1 MKDIITPFLLT
12 VLAYL
17 VIGIIS
23 QTANAGSKNLMLNN
37 APPIYK
43 QECGSCHMS
52 YPPALLPKESWAE
65 MMNGLNKH
73 YGTDASL
80 DKPELNQISSW
91 LNSNAGTYKRVK
103 EAPPDN
109 RITKSSWF
117 EKKHRKVNAR
127 EFSKPS
133 VKSASNCNSCHRNA
147 EQGNFDDD
155 EVFIPR

>member
-91 LNSNAGTYKRVK
+91 LNSNAGTYKRVGSRCK
-103 EAPPDN
+103 D
-109 RITKSSWF
+109 W
-117 EKKHRKVNAR
+117 
-127 EFSKPS
+127 
-133 VKSASNCNSCHRNA
+133 NS
-147 EQGNFDDD
+147 
-155 EVFIPR
+155 P